1 MFSCCHGYKSGC
13 INKVFRGLCSDVSI
27 AFVQSRLCRCFFLFS
42 VGGICSDPA
51 HFMQTVTASVVALQ
65 TAGLAV
71 NFSPRR
77 ISVVGIAPPWGISF
91 SRSTQRG
98 SESVSAS
105 LSFNCKQSLSHN
117 PFHLV
122 IPVGTRVSGKETWFA
137 VCLIMPFAHGN
148 VRIVFASHFGQ
159 VDLDGL
165 KGSGFFFGVAFFVFL
180 VCWGGELHL
189 LSYALLLFPI
199 HKISNIWGTIQWP
212 LLPSLPCFLS
222 LSLLPKHTHTQS
234 HSKRSTSLT
243 SPTAYV
249 SWFIF
254 TSPPPYDD
262 VFATSGGIHYFLSNS
277 EMKRTA
283 RGETDGER
291 EREKSQEDWQSERKE
306 DGEKE
311 EN

>member
-1 MFSCCHGYKSGC
+1 
-13 INKVFRGLCSDVSI
+13 
-27 AFVQSRLCRCFFLFS
+27 
-42 VGGICSDPA
+42 
-51 HFMQTVTASVVALQ
+51 MQTVTASVVALQ

-98 SESVSAS
+98 SESTSAS
-105 LSFNCKQSLSHN
+105 LSFNCKQSLSHS

-137 VCLIMPFAHGN
+137 VRLIVSFAHGD
-148 VRIVFASHFGQ
+148 VRIVFASRFGQ
-159 VDLDGL
+159 VDSDGL
-165 KGSGFFFGVAFFVFL
+165 KGSGPFSVLRFSSFWSAEVANCIFCHIRSCFFPYIKYQTSEGQ
-180 VCWGGELHL
+180 
-189 LSYALLLFPI
+189 
-199 HKISNIWGTIQWP
+199 SNDLYCP
-212 LLPSLPCFLS
+212 LS
-222 LSLLPKHTHTQS
+222 LAFCLSLCYPNTHTQS

-277 EMKRTA
+277 EIKRTA
-283 RGETDGER
+283 RGETEIETDGER

-311 EN
+311 ENEARVKRYRKKSRDNGDTQSCMS